1 MRPDHTLQTGFL
13 AALYAF
19 SKESYGQQE
28 IKTVIFSDLKLHFKF
43 DQEKNVIIVFTSP
56 ISDDEEVIEGQMDM
70 ALGAFLEMYEDE
82 IGKGYVEVDKFEG
95 FDQVLQEIGI
105 VKTQPM
111 GMINLGE
118 KVGWWKRTFRRYKHK

>member
-28 IKTVIFSDLKLHFKF
+28 IRTVIFSDLKLHFKV
-43 DQEKNVIIVFTSP
+43 DQEKDIIIVFTSP
-56 ISDDEEVIEGQMDM
+56 MSEKEEEVEGQMDM
-70 ALGAFLEMYEDE
+70 ALGAFLEQYENE
-82 IGKGYVEVDKFEG
+82 IGRGYVDAEKFEG
-95 FDQVLQEIGI
+95 FDQILQDIGI
-105 VKTQPM
+105 VKTKPM

-118 KVGWWKRTFRRYKHK
+118 KVGLWKRIFRRYKHN